1 MSKAYLHEDDV
12 GIKTSIQLLQL
23 IKEHWKMNNDNNTDV
38 DNMTPAGFESFAS
51 QVLSYECND
60 KNDELPYSFPMIL
73 LDPFH
78 SSTDKFIKF
87 LEDYVFDKV
96 HDHFLHSLSIGA
108 YKYNTSVLLSFL
120 KSYRYFSKH
129 FCAYVQSLENL
140 LINDNQIDLANVI
153 AGNLDEENGNY
164 DKESLQKM
172 NELYGITSD
181 MVIGI
186 KHPDLFLR
194 CLNALEQEVD
204 NNNNNSDFDKFD
216 DDEHM
221 MISHELVSCFNE
233 SCLDKETA
241 TFSTALSALYFGSE
255 LIVPT
260 MYSYLLHAITNYTS
274 LNIRDS
280 SFFFIHTE
288 IDQTHAAQM
297 REVVKFYAN
306 KYENRLEMLKT
317 VYKVMNARH
326 KLYSNLIHCIS
337 RKKEEKSQQQ
347 QLSASSSSLQQNNL
361 KLSSTILY
369 NNQSSNWV
377 RTAATCLSDFTG
389 RPVVFNMCEDHI
401 NQAYVLDVG
410 CGEGYCT
417 RKLMSMGA
425 KYAVGVD
432 ISDAMIRKA
441 QEANLQDDSENTII
455 DDKNVKIDT
464 ISPKFIF
471 GNATNLVNTL
481 RSNPAELGIVPNI
494 EFETGYFSLA
504 VAVFVFNYVTIS
516 EMNSIT
522 EQVHQSLHDDG
533 IFIFSV
539 PHPFMLFTHKNN
551 ENNNSNNNKSSFQFN
566 AGNDNLLAQG
576 KYFSL
581 RDFGFSGIIRTIDN
595 RELNVRMLFKTLNDY
610 MLMLKRIGFD
620 IIEIREAAVTSEHM
634 QHNQLF
640 FESVKDL
647 PLHLVFKVKKT
658 VQINIKYNNSSSLLI
673 PKKLYWNGLMKKNFN
688 QCITLHVDET
698 TKHQL
703 LSIANQLHLTIGTSY
718 EKVTYDNIVKINTNL
733 DLSLLKKLGQQIRS
747 NLFNGIGVVS
757 IKNVFKMNELKEDEM
772 KLAYYVLCSFIGQ
785 VNCTARGALFDVRD
799 YKLSAK
805 DENVLFSVTNE
816 KVDWHTDGASKQKS
830 YDIMGLL
837 CITPSNS
844 KVSVEG
850 IHPDINGNDGALKL
864 TNGVNAFESLKLK
877 LPDFLMYE
885 LLRNIPRDIL
895 ENGSGKGINDS
906 KKYEDKSI
914 SRLPNILEKRILLNS
929 YPICI
934 ESNNRSNLKIRY
946 MRYWIETGHKRA
958 NRPIS
963 PLLKVALD
971 LFDQELDNNCC
982 YNQCMQSGEIIF
994 VNNLQILHARN
1005 AFDSDDSLPSRHKV
1019 RVWIQAHNIDKP

>member
-1 MSKAYLHEDDV
+1 M

-23 IKEHWKMNNDNNTDV
+23 IREHCHMKNNNTDV
-38 DNMTPAGFESFAS
+38 DHKTTTEFESFAS
-51 QVLSYECND
+51 QVLSYECNE
-60 KNDELPYSFPMIL
+60 KNYELPYSFPMIL

-108 YKYNTSVLLSFL
+108 YKNNTSVLVSFL
-120 KSYRYFSKH
+120 KSYRYFSTH

-140 LINDNQIDLANVI
+140 LINDNQINLASVI
-153 AGNLDEENGNY
+153 AGNLNEENGNY
-164 DKESLQKM
+164 DKESLQMM
-172 NELYGITSD
+172 NELFGITSD

-194 CLNALEQEVD
+194 CLHALEQEVD
-204 NNNNNSDFDKFD
+204 NNNNNNNNNSDFDKFD
-216 DDEHM
+216 DHEHM

-233 SCLDKETA
+233 SCLDKKTA
-241 TFSTALSALYFGSE
+241 TLSTALGALYFGSE

-260 MYSYLLHAITNYTS
+260 MYKYLLHAITNHTS

-288 IDQTHAAQM
+288 IDQSHALQM

-306 KYENRLEMLKT
+306 KYENRLEMVKT
-317 VYKVMNARH
+317 VYKVMNTRQ

-337 RKKEEKSQQQ
+337 KKKEEKSQQQ
-347 QLSASSSSLQQNNL
+347 QLSASSSSSSSSILQQNNHL

-377 RTAATCLSDFTG
+377 RKAATCLSDFTG

-401 NQAYVLDVG
+401 YQAYVLDVG
-410 CGEGYCT
+410 CGEGYCA

-441 QEANLQDDSENTII
+441 QEANMHNDSE
-455 DDKNVKIDT
+455 KIDA
-464 ISPKFIF
+464 ISPKFIV

-494 EFETGYFSLA
+494 EFDTGYFSLA
-504 VAVFVFNYVTIS
+504 VAVFLFNYVTIS

-522 EQVHQSLHDDG
+522 EQIHQSLHDGG

-539 PHPFMLFTHKNN
+539 PHPFMLFTHT
-551 ENNNSNNNKSSFQFN
+551 NNNNNHDDKSNKSSFQFN
-566 AGNDNLLAQG
+566 AGNDNLLSQG

-581 RDFGFSGIIRTIDN
+581 RDYGFSGIIRTIDN

-647 PLHLVFKVKKT
+647 PLHLVFKV
-658 VQINIKYNNSSSLLI
+658 
-673 PKKLYWNGLMKKNFN
+673 
-688 QCITLHVDET
+688 
-698 TKHQL
+698 
-703 LSIANQLHLTIGTSY
+703 
-718 EKVTYDNIVKINTNL
+718 
-733 DLSLLKKLGQQIRS
+733 
-747 NLFNGIGVVS
+747 
-757 IKNVFKMNELKEDEM
+757 
-772 KLAYYVLCSFIGQ
+772 
-785 VNCTARGALFDVRD
+785 
-799 YKLSAK
+799 
-805 DENVLFSVTNE
+805 
-816 KVDWHTDGASKQKS
+816 
-830 YDIMGLL
+830 
-837 CITPSNS
+837 
-844 KVSVEG
+844 
-850 IHPDINGNDGALKL
+850 
-864 TNGVNAFESLKLK
+864 
-877 LPDFLMYE
+877 
-885 LLRNIPRDIL
+885 
-895 ENGSGKGINDS
+895 
-906 KKYEDKSI
+906 
-914 SRLPNILEKRILLNS
+914 
-929 YPICI
+929 
-934 ESNNRSNLKIRY
+934 
-946 MRYWIETGHKRA
+946 
-958 NRPIS
+958 
-963 PLLKVALD
+963 
-971 LFDQELDNNCC
+971 
-982 YNQCMQSGEIIF
+982 
-994 VNNLQILHARN
+994 
-1005 AFDSDDSLPSRHKV
+1005 
-1019 RVWIQAHNIDKP
+1019 